1 MSFLSRILALFWKPA
16 PAPPPRVHQ
25 PRAITRIHSNDIF
38 WEIR

>member
-1 MSFLSRILALFWKPA
+1 MSFLSRILALFSKPT
-16 PAPPPRVHQ
+16 PAPPPRVNQ